1 MEEVKI
7 LKNIVE
13 GMKGLAGPEEGWES
27 EEEKLM
33 NEEGLER
40 EEEPVLS
47 RKANEGIETGQPE
60 GMVRD

>member
-13 GMKGLAGPEEGWES
+13 AMKGTSRARRWMES

-33 NEEGLER
+33 NKEGLVER
-40 EEEPVLS
+40 EEELVLS
-47 RKANEGIETGQPE
+47 RKANEGIETG
-60 GMVRD
+60 